1 MGWLTRNRLRRDL
14 ILGAVGLLL
23 LPFALPVVILRDEP
37 APPELSP
44 LLPSAKRALLAAL
57 EHPPV
62 HVRYLGL
69 ERRRRDEL
77 LVIRF
82 ELRPYPFFS
91 AEGAYVA
98 SRCRPL
104 ETFDADAF
112 YSMGGGSGVTD
123 FQTDPELVY
132 LRSDA
137 QPPCGPG

>member
-1 MGWLTRNRLRRDL
+1 MGWLTGNRRRV
-14 ILGAVGLLL
+14 IVMGVVALLL
-23 LPFALPVVILRDEP
+23 LPFALQGVVLQDEQ

-44 LLPSAKRALLAAL
+44 LLPSAKRALLAGL
-57 EHPPV
+57 DHPPV

-69 ERRRRDEL
+69 ERRRHDEL

-82 ELRPYPFFS
+82 ELRPNPFVT
-91 AEGAYVA
+91 AEGAYLV

-112 YSMGGGSGVTD
+112 YSVGGGRAVTD
-123 FQTDPELVY
+123 FETDPELVY

-137 QPPCGPG
+137 RAPCGPG